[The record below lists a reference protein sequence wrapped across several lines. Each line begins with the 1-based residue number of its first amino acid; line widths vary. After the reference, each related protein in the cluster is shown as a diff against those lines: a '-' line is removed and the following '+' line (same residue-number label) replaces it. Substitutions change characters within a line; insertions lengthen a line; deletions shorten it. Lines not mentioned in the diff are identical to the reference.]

1 MAKRERPSVWV
12 MKLDQDK
19 ASALMTQRAKDKGY
33 DIKIE
38 ADPMVVVNTKKGI
51 ATICSEGVGWWKND
65 IGKYLLIGSYGYTE
79 NAYYVTADEL
89 KDLVSDELCYLDEFI
104 RSFGDRLETN
114 FDLWYNQVMGN
125 SQQPHVIIQA
135 LMSEV
140 DDKVLA

>member
-12 MKLDQDK
+12 MKLNEEK
-19 ASALMTQRAKDKGY
+19 ASALMTQRAQDKGY

-65 IGKYLLIGSYGYTE
+65 EGKYLLIGNYGYTE
-79 NAYYVTADEL
+79 DAYYVTADEL
-89 KDLVSDELCYLDEFI
+89 KDLVDDNLVYLEEFI

-125 SQQPHVIIQA
+125 SQQQHAIIQK

-140 DDKVLA
+140 PDIVAV